1 MHLIQATVGHNLN
14 IKDDEKRN
22 IIFGRSAAG
31 SSDGAYRMLQG
42 IFKQDI

>member
-1 MHLIQATVGHNLN
+1 MVLGMVTMHLIQVMVGHNLN

-31 SSDGAYRMLQG
+31 SSDGAHRMQ
-42 IFKQDI
+42 